1 MSLTMQASQSND
13 DHTRRDLSLDLQ
25 CILFPLFH
33 HACYHLSDLY
43 VQIYNLCT
51 CLSTRRAYR
60 MIIARVAFIFTAALF
75 VYLKRLYMQS
85 TCLLCR
91 FSQLDLMLDYSIN
104 LLVIFPPG
112 YLEIFSGS
120 ISLTYIPNC
129 ISFF

>member
-1 MSLTMQASQSND
+1 
-13 DHTRRDLSLDLQ
+13 
-25 CILFPLFH
+25 
-33 HACYHLSDLY
+33 
-43 VQIYNLCT
+43 
-51 CLSTRRAYR
+51 
-60 MIIARVAFIFTAALF
+60 
-75 VYLKRLYMQS
+75 MQS

-129 ISFF
+129 TSFFLKKTELVYFEYVFLSNKQLQLHAK

>member
-1 MSLTMQASQSND
+1 
-13 DHTRRDLSLDLQ
+13 
-25 CILFPLFH
+25 
-33 HACYHLSDLY
+33 
-43 VQIYNLCT
+43 
-51 CLSTRRAYR
+51 
-60 MIIARVAFIFTAALF
+60 
-75 VYLKRLYMQS
+75 MQS

-129 ISFF
+129 TSFFKKKLN